1 MSSLNMT
8 LFYDVFIIKVT
19 NRNKELTK
27 ASQHYFAQIIDENIT
42 KSQTVFDMVEKLT
55 NLPKLS
61 APEPLCTEKCND
73 FFNGTKSMRQNIDK
87 VQVDNAVNHSQKLRR
102 NNSRALSASRVVDQR
117 SIEESVLKKV
127 KWHHV
132 MRAS

>member
-8 LFYDVFIIKVT
+8 LFYDVFIIKVI

-61 APEPLCTEKCND
+61 APEPCTEKCND
-73 FFNGTKSMRQNIDK
+73 CFNGTKSMRQNIDK
-87 VQVDNAVNHSQKLRR
+87 VQVDNAVNHSQKLPR
-102 NNSRALSASRVVDQR
+102 NNSRALSASRAVDHR
-117 SIEESVLKKV
+117 SIEESVLKNIRL
-127 KWHHV
+127 HHV